1 MSCPATVVSGVT
13 RPHPEPMFEEGQLYA
28 PVTRKGDEVTVHLA
42 SDHPGVADPEYRER
56 RNAIAAAAL
65 DWHLGDPLPVIE
77 YTEDEHRVWQVV
89 CRELHA
95 KHERLAPREVVQA
108 GEQLR
113 LPGDHIPQLDEVNT
127 LLASHTGFR
136 YQPAAGL
143 VPLAEFYGL
152 LADGA
157 FWSTQYIR
165 HASLPLYTPEP
176 DIIHEVVGHAT
187 TLASPRL
194 AAIYRA
200 AGGAA
205 RRCTTPE
212 ALEFVS
218 KVFWFSLEFG
228 VLRETGAPKAYGAGL
243 LSSYGEIE
251 EFVNAD
257 LRPLDIRAMG
267 TVTYDITHY
276 QPVLFCGDSL
286 EHVEDV
292 VGGFFELVDDALV
305 DELTAVVPAP

>member
-1 MSCPATVVSGVT
+1 
-13 RPHPEPMFEEGQLYA
+13 MFEEDQLYA
-28 PVTRKGDEVTVHLA
+28 PVTREGDEVTVHLA
-42 SDHPGVADPEYRER
+42 ADHPGVADPEYRAR

-65 DWHLGDPLPVIE
+65 DWKPGYPLPVID

-89 CRELHA
+89 TAELRA
-95 KHERLAPREVVQA
+95 KHQRLAPSEVVFA
-108 GEQLR
+108 GVQLG
-113 LPGDHIPQLDEVNT
+113 LPDDHIPQLSEVNA
-127 LLASHTGFR
+127 LLAPHTGFR

-143 VPLAEFYGL
+143 VPLAEFYGS

-176 DIIHEVVGHAT
+176 DVVHEVIGHAT

-194 AAIYRA
+194 AALYRA

-228 VLRETGAPKAYGAGL
+228 VLREGGQPKAYGAGL

-251 EFVNAD
+251 EFANAD
-257 LRPLDIRAMG
+257 LRPLDIPLMG

-276 QPVLFCGDSL
+276 QPVLFCGESL

-292 VGGFFELVDDALV
+292 VGGFFENADDALV
-305 DELTAVVPAP
+305 ERLLALVPAP

>member
-1 MSCPATVVSGVT
+1 MLIGL
-13 RPHPEPMFEEGQLYA
+13 RPHSGLMFEEGQLYA
-28 PVTRKGDEVTVHLA
+28 PVTRDGDDVTVHLA
-42 SDHPGVADPEYRER
+42 DDHPGVADPAYRAR
-56 RNAIAAAAL
+56 RNSIAAAAL
-65 DWHLGDPLPVIE
+65 DWHLGDPLPVIA
-77 YTEDEHRVWQVV
+77 YTEDEHHVWQVV
-89 CRELHA
+89 SRELKV
-95 KHERLAPREVVQA
+95 KHERLAPREVVEA
-108 GEQLR
+108 GELLR
-113 LPGDHIPQLDEVNT
+113 LPADHIPQLDEVNN
-127 LLASHTGFR
+127 LLAPHTGFA

-143 VPLAEFYGL
+143 VPLAEFYGS

-157 FWSTQYIR
+157 FWSTQYVR
-165 HASLPLYTPEP
+165 HASMPLYTPEP

-205 RRCTTPE
+205 RRCTSP
-212 ALEFVS
+212 ASLEFVS

-228 VLRETGAPKAYGAGL
+228 VLREGGAPKAYGAGL

-251 EFVNAD
+251 EFASAD
-257 LRPLDIRAMG
+257 LRPLDILSMG

-292 VGGFFELVDDALV
+292 VGGFFDGANDALI
-305 DELTAVVPAP
+305 EEFLAVAPAL

>member
-1 MSCPATVVSGVT
+1 
-13 RPHPEPMFEEGQLYA
+13 MFEEGQLYA
-28 PVTRKGDEVTVHLA
+28 PVTREGDEVTVHLA
-42 SDHPGVADPEYRER
+42 ADHPGVADPEYRAR

-65 DWHLGDPLPVIE
+65 DWHQGDPLPVID
-77 YTEDEHRVWQVV
+77 YTEDEYRVWQVV
-89 CRELHA
+89 TRELRA
-95 KHERLAPREVVQA
+95 KHARLAPSEVVSA
-108 GEQLR
+108 GVQLG
-113 LPGDHIPQLDEVNT
+113 LPDDHIPQLSEVNA
-127 LLASHTGFR
+127 LLAPHTGFR

-143 VPLAEFYGL
+143 VPLAEFYGS

-176 DIIHEVVGHAT
+176 DVVHEVIGHAT

-194 AAIYRA
+194 AALYRA

-205 RRCTTPE
+205 RRCSTPG

-228 VLRETGAPKAYGAGL
+228 VLREGGQPKAYGAGL

-251 EFVNAD
+251 EFANAD
-257 LRPLDIRAMG
+257 LRPLDIPLMG

-276 QPVLFCGDSL
+276 QPVLFCGESL

-292 VGGFFELVDDALV
+292 VGGFFENADDALV
-305 DELTAVVPAP
+305 ERLLALVPAP

>member
-1 MSCPATVVSGVT
+1 
-13 RPHPEPMFEEGQLYA
+13 MFEEGQLYA

-127 LLASHTGFR
+127 LLAPHTGFR

>member
-1 MSCPATVVSGVT
+1 
-13 RPHPEPMFEEGQLYA
+13 MFEEGQLYA

-65 DWHLGDPLPVIE
+65 DWHLGDPLPLIE
-77 YTEDEHRVWQVV
+77 YTEDEHRVWQIV

-95 KHERLAPREVVQA
+95 KHERLAPREVVHA

-113 LPGDHIPQLDEVNT
+113 LPVDHIPQLDEVNT
-127 LLASHTGFR
+127 LLAPHTGFR

-143 VPLAEFYGL
+143 VPLAEFYGS

-176 DIIHEVVGHAT
+176 DIIHEVIGHAT

-205 RRCTTPE
+205 RRCLTPE

-228 VLRETGAPKAYGAGL
+228 VLRESGAPKAYGAGL

-292 VGGFFELVDDALV
+292 IGGFFESVDDALV